1 MYLTSPLGCN
11 LSHVSGGW
19 VSWPSCITLG
29 KRDCIF
35 TVQFYQ
41 TVCNKEPSHPGH
53 HTLWLQ
59 LESDRLASK
68 CCLQSW
74 VGQFWKNLSPLLVS
88 SFCECLCLNILF
100 RFITL
105 SWHLLNVGKSLFI
118 VMLVNTWLPFYSQNQ
133 RKDSPNL
140 FSDIASW
147 ASRKNLVVYQGS
159 IPYFWVEDIYK
170 PPLLTFWFNSGNY
183 LVQKWLA
190 YAQRYSKSVMYF
202 WNGYDRFLCESCSA
216 TQCYSKC

>member
-1 MYLTSPLGCN
+1 MYHVRKERLYFYCTVLSNSLQQGTFSPR
-11 LSHVSGGW
+11 
-19 VSWPSCITLG
+19 PSYSVIAIG
-29 KRDCIF
+29 IR
-35 TVQFYQ
+35 QA
-41 TVCNKEPSHPGH
+41 G
-53 HTLWLQ
+53 
-59 LESDRLASK
+59 
-68 CCLQSW
+68 
-74 VGQFWKNLSPLLVS
+74 GQFWKNLSPLLVS

-202 WNGYDRFLCESCSA
+202 WNGYDRFLFESCSA